1 MFAQWIQFNIGRF
14 GKNSSINPRN
24 PDIMI
29 KNYLLNNVHR
39 YASKWLVLVIDLFLV
54 AFSFVLSYLIR
65 FNLTMNFDIDK
76 LFIQMPII
84 VLIALLSFLFI
95 GSYKGVVR
103 HTGVR
108 DVYNIFNAICM
119 SSIITIFMVIL
130 NRQYNYMED
139 FTIPLSIIIIHSL
152 IGFIS
157 LTASRYVFKAL
168 YENMVK
174 KYKTNINV
182 LIFGAGESGIM
193 TYNALTSTTKSR
205 SRVVGY
211 IDEDRKKVGKSIN
224 GVVVYGR
231 DDLTNYFIDMKEVAE
246 IIFSI
251 HNIDSNKSRE
261 LLESLVDLPV
271 KVKIVP
277 PVEDWI
283 NGELKISQIKQVQ
296 IEDLLNRVP
305 INIKRSKVSGELKDQ
320 VIIVT
325 GGAGSIGSEIV
336 RQIVHYDYKALIII
350 DQAESALYD
359 LQQEL
364 KQAGRH
370 NFIPLV
376 ADVRDKNRMNT
387 FFQEYKPTMVFHA
400 AAYKHVPLMEY
411 NSYEAI
417 KINVAGTKMMV
428 DLSLSHNVE
437 KFVFVSTDK
446 AVNPTNVMGATKRIA
461 EMYISCAQQQNKT
474 KFITTRF
481 GNVLGSNG
489 SVIPLFK
496 KQIEKGGPLTV
507 THKDVTRFFMT
518 IPEASQLV
526 LEAAA
531 MGAGGE
537 IFIFDMGESVKIF
550 DLAKN
555 MIKLS
560 GLKYPE
566 DIDIKVTGLRPGE
579 KLYEE
584 LLANGENTLPTYHK
598 KIMIGKVRDLD
609 YSKVRSQIDELCVTN
624 MFFNGDTVSLMKKIV
639 PEFVSN
645 NSELCRLDVKKSEN
659 KVDKTA
665 DEIFQS

>member
-1 MFAQWIQFNIGRF
+1 
-14 GKNSSINPRN
+14 
-24 PDIMI
+24 MI
-29 KNYLLNNVHR
+29 KNYLVNNAHR
-39 YASKWLVLVIDLFLV
+39 YASKWLVLAIDVFLISV
-54 AFSFVLSYLIR
+54 AFVMSYFIR
-65 FNLTMNFDIDK
+65 FNLTFEFDIEK
-76 LFIQMPII
+76 LIMQFP
-84 VLIALLSFLFI
+84 VVTLIALISFLVI

-108 DVYNIFNAICM
+108 DVYNIFNAICL
-119 SSIITIFMVIL
+119 SSIFTIFMVIL
-130 NRQYNYMED
+130 NRQFNMLED

-152 IGFIS
+152 IGFV
-157 LTASRYVFKAL
+157 LLVASRYIFKTSYDNL
-168 YENMVK
+168 VK
-174 KYKTNINV
+174 KFKITKNV
-182 LIFGAGESGIM
+182 LIFGAGESGIL
-193 TYNALTSTTKSR
+193 TYNALSTSTSSKA
-205 SRVVGY
+205 RVVGY
-211 IDEDRKKVGKSIN
+211 VDEDAKKIGKSIN
-224 GVVVYGR
+224 GITVYGPE
-231 DDLTNYFIDMKEVAE
+231 DLTEYFLGKKDISE

-251 HNIDSNKSRE
+251 HNISNGKLRE
-261 LLESLVDLPV
+261 LVQSLVDFPIQ
-271 KVKIVP
+271 VKIVP

-283 NGELKISQIKQVQ
+283 NGELNVSQIKQVQ

-305 INIKRSKVSGELKDQ
+305 IDIKKSKVSNELKGQ
-320 VIIVT
+320 VILVT
-325 GGAGSIGSEIV
+325 GGAGSIGSEIA
-336 RQIVHYDYKALIII
+336 RQIAHYEYKSLIII

-364 KQAGRH
+364 KQNGFH
-370 NFIPLV
+370 NFVPIV
-376 ADVRDKNRMNT
+376 GDIRDKNRMNEY
-387 FFQEYKPTMVFHA
+387 FQEFKPTVVFHA

-417 KINVAGTKMMV
+417 KINVAGTKNIV
-428 DLSLSHNVE
+428 DLSMNHNVD

-461 EMYISCAQQQNKT
+461 EMYISCKQQENKT

-531 MGAGGE
+531 MGSGGE

-560 GLKYPE
+560 GLKYPD
-566 DIDIKVTGLRPGE
+566 DIDIKITGLRPGE
-579 KLYEE
+579 KLFEE

-598 KIMIGKVRDLD
+598 KIMIGKVRELD
-609 YSKVRSQIDELCVTN
+609 YNKIRTKIEELCVTN
-624 MFFNGDTVSLMKKIV
+624 MFFNGNTVSLMKEIV

-645 NSELCRLDVKKSEN
+645 NSELCKLDVKKDSQKEGEGT
-659 KVDKTA
+659 KK
-665 DEIFQS
+665 ILQS